1 MAITIKNKEHIR
13 LMKEAGRINKEALEL
28 LESHISAGVTTKQLD
43 EIAFNFIKSNDA
55 TPSFKGYGGFP
66 ASICASIN
74 NQLIHGIPSDI
85 VLKDGDII
93 SIDIGT
99 YKDGFHAD
107 AARTF
112 VVGDVSDEA
121 KRLIEVTKQSFFE
134 GIKYAK
140 VGYYLYDISSA
151 IQDYVESNGFSVVTD
166 YVGHGIGRHLHEEP
180 QVPNYR
186 VPRRKGPK
194 LVSGMALA
202 IEPMVN
208 AGAREVKVLRDGWS
222 VVTKDGS
229 LSAHYENTVIITEGE
244 PDIITL

>member
-13 LMKEAGRINKEALEL
+13 RMKEAGRINKEALDH
-28 LESHISAGVTTKQLD
+28 LESHIATGITTKELD
-43 EIAFNFIKSNDA
+43 KIAFDFIKSNDA

-66 ASICASIN
+66 ATICASIN
-74 NQLIHGIPSDI
+74 NQLIHGIPSDV

-112 VVGDVSDEA
+112 AVGEISNEA
-121 KRLIEVTKQSFFE
+121 KKLIEVTKQAFFE
-134 GIKYAK
+134 GIKFAK

-151 IQDYVESNGFSVVTD
+151 IQNYVENNGFSIVTD
-166 YVGHGIGRHLHEEP
+166 YVGHGIGKNLHEDP

-186 VPRRKGPK
+186 VPGRKGPK
-194 LVSGMALA
+194 LISGMALA

-208 AGAREVKVLRDGWS
+208 AGAKDVKVLKDGWS

-229 LSAHYENTVIITEGE
+229 LCAHYENTVIITEE
-244 PDIITL
+244 QPDIITL